1 MRINF
6 LRTVAS
12 KTVPWLV
19 FVFYLCWSFL
29 ALALPAQAAQ
39 RNADGE
45 RYAADNN
52 LSGQEWYGKNAS
64 LNSYSTPVMTRGYV
78 LVTGDTLD
86 NVAKRY
92 NLTVEGLRRLNQDHF
107 FKNGFDRVTE
117 GDTIYV
123 PVAPVSDDMARYLE
137 GDASQNGAITSLA
150 SQAGN
155 FLSDG
160 GHTSELQSMATGY
173 FSGKANGAINRW
185 FNQFGTARIQL
196 NVDDG
201 FSLKNSQFEM
211 LLPIY
216 DKGNTLAFTQ
226 TSIHRTDD
234 RTQSNLGVGYRYFTP
249 DYMIGG
255 NAFWDYDIS
264 RSHSRMGVGV
274 EYWRDYLKLSMNGYY
289 RLSDWRS
296 SPEVEDYYERPANGW
311 DIRAEGYLP
320 SYPKL
325 GMKLNF
331 EQYYGEEVGLF
342 GKNNRQ
348 KNPYAVTF
356 GANYTPIPLLTFN
369 VDHRQ
374 GASGKDDTRLGFQVN
389 YRFGVPL
396 AKQLD
401 PDAVGDMRTLAGS
414 RYDLVDRNNDI
425 VLEYKKEEVIRL
437 YMVGGITG
445 FHNEKYSLGISVESK
460 YDVANV
466 SVVAA
471 SLIAAGGKIVQG
483 NGVNDYS
490 IILPPYQPNSN
501 NSYTVNAVAKD
512 VKGNSSNEASTTVT
526 VNAPQMDGT
535 KSTFLPKETILPA
548 DNVSAQTLTLSLK
561 TTTGE
566 AYDVAVNDITLNV
579 TGKNTAK
586 VDPSFRRVGA
596 GVYEITVT
604 AGTTPETLIIT
615 PSIQG
620 VSISSAK
627 VQVVPDIKT
636 AHVVDLVLLGTET
649 SKIADGVNYFDFQ
662 ATVRD
667 GQGNLV
673 PDAVVEWTQ
682 DKGTDV
688 ILSSTTRDASGIT
701 SKTNS
706 QGVAVIRLTSTKKPV
721 ANIRVSANV
730 IHDTNIVNA
739 QLVSFVPDTS
749 KATLVVELKD
759 KSVTSKIANGTNRF
773 DYIATVKDSFGN
785 ALSGVTVNWSK
796 APDNDATLSAAT
808 STTDASGVATVTLT
822 SSTKAVADIV
832 VTGKITT
839 PFTVSSDATKVS
851 FVPDTSRATLVVELK
866 DKSVT
871 SKIANGTDRFD
882 YIATVKDSF
891 GNALSG
897 VTVNW
902 SKAPDNDATL
912 SSTTSTTDASGVATV
927 TLTSSTKAVADIVVT
942 GKITT
947 PFTASSDANKVSF
960 MPDLSTAKLIV
971 DLKDKSVTRK
981 IANGTNHFDY
991 VATVK
996 DSYGNALSGITVNW
1010 SKAPDNDAT
1019 LSSTTSTTDATG
1031 VATVTLTST
1040 KNAAT
1045 NIVVTGR
1052 ITIPFTASSDATKVN
1067 FFALTF
1073 QLEPK
1078 DKYFISDVS
1087 VQYKVIAVPSDGSAN
1102 IEVPAN
1108 LSTWTSTNL
1117 AAAPIQ
1123 SNGSLVTVGND
1134 PVDVKIGAKG
1144 AYEGLDYDLT
1154 TNLYI
1159 RPKITI
1165 GPYGES
1171 NGSLDNPMASYV
1183 ISAPS
1188 YQIYIRSHDIIDAL
1202 GTDSGAS
1209 SGGTGGQPSTVPL
1222 LNLKKIDITWGNWAG
1237 DPERKRLIKLVF
1249 TLQDNTV
1256 YSFGMLGSADRY
1268 TNMKSTSYNVPDGYQ
1283 LQGINVVEGPAGDGA
1298 WEDKK
1303 YISQVGFV
1311 FVSSGSQR

>member
-39 RNADGE
+39 RNAYGE

-107 FKNGFDRVTE
+107 FKNGFDQVTE

-296 SPEVEDYYERPANGW
+296 SPDVEDYYERPANGW

-342 GKNNRQ
+342 GKNSRQ

-414 RYDLVDRNNDI
+414 RYDLVNRNNDI
-425 VLEYKKEEVIRL
+425 VLQYKKQEVIRL

-490 IILPPYQPNSN
+490 IVLPPYQPNGN
-501 NSYTVNAVAKD
+501 NSYIVNAIAKD

-566 AYDVAVNDITLNV
+566 AYDVAVNDINLNV

-620 VSISSAK
+620 ISISSAK
-627 VQVVPDIKT
+627 VQFVPDIKT

-673 PDAVVEWTQ
+673 PEAVVEWTQ

-688 ILSSTTRDASGIT
+688 ILSAITRDASGVT

-721 ANIRVSANV
+721 ANIKVSANV

-749 KATLVVELKD
+749 K
-759 KSVTSKIANGTNRF
+759 
-773 DYIATVKDSFGN
+773 
-785 ALSGVTVNWSK
+785 
-796 APDNDATLSAAT
+796 
-808 STTDASGVATVTLT
+808 
-822 SSTKAVADIV
+822 
-832 VTGKITT
+832 
-839 PFTVSSDATKVS
+839 
-851 FVPDTSRATLVVELK
+851 ATLVVELK

-902 SKAPDNDATL
+902 SKAPDNDAAL
-912 SSTTSTTDASGVATV
+912 SATTSTTDASGVATV

-947 PFTASSDANKVSF
+947 PFTASSDATKVSF
-960 MPDLSTAKLIV
+960 VPDTSRATLVV
-971 DLKDKSVTRK
+971 DLKDKSVTSK
-981 IANGTNHFDY
+981 IANGTDRFDY
-991 VATVK
+991 IATVK
-996 DSYGNALSGITVNW
+996 DSFGNALSGVTVNW
-1010 SKAPDNDAT
+1010 SKAPDNDAM
-1019 LSSTTSTTDATG
+1019 LSSTTSTTDASG

-1052 ITIPFTASSDATKVN
+1052 VTTPFTASSDATKVN
-1067 FFALTF
+1067 FVTLTF

-1078 DKYFISDVS
+1078 NRYFISDVS
-1087 VQYKVIAVPSDGSAN
+1087 VQYKVIAVPSDSSAT

-1117 AAAPIQ
+1117 TAAPIQ

-1144 AYEGLDYDLT
+1144 SYEGLDYDLT

-1237 DPERKRLIKLVF
+1237 DPERKRLFKLVF

-1256 YSFGMLGSADRY
+1256 YSFGMLGSEDRY
-1268 TNMKSTSYNVPDGYQ
+1268 TNTKTTSYNVPDGYQ
-1283 LQGINVVEGPAGDGA
+1283 LQGINVVEGAAGDGA
-1298 WEDKK
+1298 WEQKK

-1311 FVSSGSQR
+1311 FVSPGSQR